1 MSEISRYR
9 LLQMLSLIVGFGV
22 LAFIGIVF
30 TPTEY
35 LLLAQKTDPN
45 WLLLIVGM
53 VGLYVIRPFLLWPL
67 SVFSVFIGYISGF
80 PEGVPFVL
88 LGTVLTCLPPFLL
101 ATRVGKDFAYFGQVA
116 KRGAKIVETTGE
128 LRGMVAARLSPAPA
142 DAVSYSAGLA
152 GVSAQSFAI
161 GTLVGELPWAIFY
174 VLIGQSL
181 RSFSVG
187 AVQQTDLR
195 LILFTAVVSFLI
207 IARPLYEFVRDNT
220 KQSGDEQ
227 TGPLR

>member
-1 MSEISRYR
+1 MRSEGSCYR
-9 LLQMLSLIVGFGV
+9 LLQILSLIALGV
-22 LAFIGIVF
+22 LVFLGIVF

-35 LLLAQKTDPN
+35 LPLAQKNDPN
-45 WLLLIVGM
+45 WLLLILGM
-53 VGLYVIRPFLLWPL
+53 VGLYLIRPFLLWPL

-101 ATRVGKDFAYFGQVA
+101 ATRVGNDTSYFGQVA
-116 KRGAKIVETTGE
+116 KRGSIIIEMTGE
-128 LRGMVAARLSPAPA
+128 FRGMVAARFSPAPA

-181 RSFSVG
+181 RSFSVA

-195 LILFTAVVSFLI
+195 LILLTAVVSFLI
-207 IARPLYEFVRDNT
+207 VARPLYEFVRDNT
-220 KQSGDEQ
+220 KQSGEEQ
-227 TGPLR
+227 TGSSR